1 MRKAFDANVPKLK
14 PRLRP
19 AMAVVSDTAQVE
31 QDEKLEESSKL
42 IIEQPATEIVIAAAD
57 DITEPEPD
65 NSERI
70 SDVSSSSFSMA
81 DEVRTKTEVVQSTT
95 VEREIQPSA
104 NELIKDNRPLVSDV
118 ESLQIAMSSTPE
130 VTIDDSDARRKR
142 LENVKRKVSEAVK
155 PEVLIEPVPEDPVL
169 AAESV
174 LGLVSDLEA
183 QLSQSR
189 ELERSLRTE
198 LAEAKDEL
206 ARTINDGRSSSGRLT
221 QAETLLLEKR
231 KVLEEM
237 LFEMGA
243 LEQERDQAVRMV
255 QLLTGKDHGRQA
267 EFDELRNRCDQMQVA
282 LDESKAE
289 EDRLNGELD
298 DTIAENTRLHALLA
312 EITRERD
319 TLTRNVEKLIRE
331 RDELA
336 QAKKALEKVH
346 QALSQ
351 ARARLRE

>member
-1 MRKAFDANVPKLK
+1 
-14 PRLRP
+14 
-19 AMAVVSDTAQVE
+19 
-31 QDEKLEESSKL
+31 
-42 IIEQPATEIVIAAAD
+42 
-57 DITEPEPD
+57 
-65 NSERI
+65 
-70 SDVSSSSFSMA
+70 
-81 DEVRTKTEVVQSTT
+81 
-95 VEREIQPSA
+95 
-104 NELIKDNRPLVSDV
+104 
-118 ESLQIAMSSTPE
+118 MSSTPE